1 MTLTLA
7 LALVALHLF
16 ANLVWIGSITVVG
29 WLVVT
34 ASGPAKPTTPAD
46 GALELA
52 LKTDERSAASQLARV
67 IYLRLATP
75 AFVLSF
81 LFGLGRLAM
90 DPGAYMHMHWFH
102 AKLTAALG
110 VIAIHHVI
118 GARAKRLA
126 AGSMQVRGT
135 SAILFGAL
143 LACVVLACLFVIFR
157 NELIG

>member
-1 MTLTLA
+1 MITLA

-16 ANLVWIGSITVVG
+16 ANLLWIGSISVVA
-29 WLVVT
+29 WLVLS
-34 ASGPAKPTTPAD
+34 ASGHASSVPHPSGA
-46 GALELA
+46 ALELA
-52 LKTDERSAASQLARV
+52 LGTDERAAASHLARS
-67 IYLRLATP
+67 IYLRFATP
-75 AFVLSF
+75 AFVSSF
-81 LFGLGRLAM
+81 VFGLGRLAM

-110 VIAIHHVI
+110 VIALHHVI

-126 AGSMQVRGT
+126 AGSMQARRT

-143 LACVVLACLFVIFR
+143 LACVVLTCLFVIFR

>member
-1 MTLTLA
+1 MTFTLA

-16 ANLVWIGSITVVG
+16 ANLLWIGSISVVG

-34 ASGPAKPTTPAD
+34 ASGPARRPAPSE

-52 LKTDERSAASQLARV
+52 LTTDTRASASQLARV
-67 IYLRLATP
+67 IYLRFAMP

-81 LFGLGRLAM
+81 LFGLGRVAM
-90 DPGAYMHMHWFH
+90 DPAAYIHMHWFH
-102 AKLTAALG
+102 AKLTAAFG
-110 VIAIHHVI
+110 VIGIHHVI

-143 LACVVLACLFVIFR
+143 LACVVLTCLFVIFR

>member
-1 MTLTLA
+1 MITLA

-16 ANLVWIGSITVVG
+16 ANLLWIGSISVVA
-29 WLVVT
+29 WLVLT
-34 ASGPAKPTTPAD
+34 ASGRASSTPQPS

-52 LKTDERSAASQLARV
+52 LGTDTRSAASHLART
-67 IYLRLATP
+67 IYLRFATP
-75 AFVLSF
+75 AFGASF
-81 LFGLGRLAM
+81 LFGVARLAM
-90 DPGAYMHMHWFH
+90 DPSTYIHMHWFH
-102 AKLTAALG
+102 AKLMAALG
-110 VIAIHHVI
+110 VIALHHVI

-143 LACVVLACLFVIFR
+143 LACVVLTCLFVIFR